1 MKPKKMLFCL
11 ALGALA
17 LGLLLFGAYG
27 CGLGKKYFS
36 ELKAAYSYDQ
46 KNSVLVKYP
55 SEIIWEPGE
64 LLSYSP
70 KNKKTTEMEYE
81 ILELALPKRNRATGE
96 VSDYPIYMAYASQ
109 NDSLI
114 FTEVPNLYPPHEY
127 FVSGAFSDS
136 AVVTID
142 DENAFLVNLSDRSA
156 KKLYD
161 DSALESYISQDEQ
174 NRLVYAKTISLSPN
188 GKYLLYLSNRD
199 YIKVDMSRSVD
210 IYCYDFASG
219 GERKIGSF
227 EDFEFFCWE
236 RNRPDS
242 FLFREERYTADGK
255 KAYSEIFGYS
265 AKDLG
270 LDVFYASGDQYK
282 NYEMI
287 GDGYIYAIEKAE
299 KETIVHIAD
308 IYSGETFSVS
318 AGRYSIIE
326 RLELSES
333 KEYIAFFGTYIN
345 VDGMA
350 IAEIVT
356 VNTKTNNLMPH
367 YEQGEDKYYID
378 SIAWLPDNVLAI
390 NFINTAELYNDLC
403 RLHNINH

>member
-1 MKPKKMLFCL
+1 MKLKKMLFCL
-11 ALGALA
+11 ALWALA
-17 LGLLLFGAYG
+17 LVLPLFGTYG

-55 SEIIWEPGE
+55 SEIIWESGE
-64 LLSYSP
+64 LLSYAP
-70 KNKKTTEMEYE
+70 KTKKTNEIEYE
-81 ILELALPKRNRATGE
+81 IVELTLPKRDHATGE
-96 VSDYPIYMAYASQ
+96 MADYPIYIAYASQ

-114 FTEVPNLYPPHEY
+114 FTEIPNLYPPHEY
-127 FVSGAFSDS
+127 FASNSFADS
-136 AVVTID
+136 VVVTID
-142 DENAFLVNLSDRSA
+142 DENAFLVNLSDKSA

-161 DSALESYISQDEQ
+161 DRDLESYLEKDTQKK
-174 NRLVYAKTISLSPN
+174 LVYAKTISISPN
-188 GKYLLYLSNRD
+188 GRYLLYLSNRD
-199 YIKVDMSRSVD
+199 YITVEMSHSVD
-210 IYCYDFASG
+210 IYCYDFESG
-219 GERKIGSF
+219 SEKKIGSF
-227 EDFEFFCWE
+227 ENFEFLCWDGDNDD
-236 RNRPDS
+236 R
-242 FLFREERYTADGK
+242 FLVREESYFADGK
-255 KAYSEIFGYS
+255 KAYSEIFSYS
-265 AKDLG
+265 AKDLT
-270 LDVFYASGDQYK
+270 LDVFYTPGDQYK

-287 GDGYIYAIEKAE
+287 GNGYIYAIEKTE

-318 AGRYSIIE
+318 AGRYSIID

-345 VDGMA
+345 VDWMA

-356 VNTKTNNLMPH
+356 VNTNTGNLMAH
-367 YEQGEDKYYID
+367 YEQGENEYYID

-390 NFINTAELYNDLC
+390 NFINTAELYKDLC